1 MKDLTERRG
10 ENMSVLFS
18 ELLVPGWADEK
29 IGLDAVTGTYSDGSS
44 FNLPCH
50 TADPELY
57 FSEDEMQVAEAK
69 SLCSGCPVRAQC
81 LEGALSRQEPA
92 GVWGGEL
99 FEDGRIIAKKR
110 KAGRPSLKEV
120 AARDAQGE
128 LIELNVAKDEREE
141 SAA

>member
-1 MKDLTERRG
+1 
-10 ENMSVLFS
+10 MSVLFS

-50 TADPELY
+50 TADPEMY
-57 FSEDEMQVAEAK
+57 FSDDELAIAEAK
-69 SLCSGCPVRAQC
+69 SLCGGCPVRTQC

-99 FEDGRIIAKKR
+99 FEDGRIIARKR
-110 KAGRPSLKEV
+110 KAGRPTAVEV
-120 AARDAQGE
+120 AARTSPIQQLPSQLE
-128 LIELNVAKDEREE
+128 VASPASSQSEREE

>member
-1 MKDLTERRG
+1 
-10 ENMSVLFS
+10 
-18 ELLVPGWADEK
+18 
-29 IGLDAVTGTYSDGSS
+29 
-44 FNLPCH
+44 
-50 TADPELY
+50 
-57 FSEDEMQVAEAK
+57 MQVAEAK
-69 SLCSGCPVRAQC
+69 SLCGACPVRAQC

-120 AARDAQGE
+120 AARNEQGE
-128 LIELNVAKDEREE
+128 LIELNVAKSEREE

>member
-1 MKDLTERRG
+1 
-10 ENMSVLFS
+10 MSVLFS

-50 TADPELY
+50 TADPEMY
-57 FSEDEMQVAEAK
+57 FSDDELAVAEAK
-69 SLCSGCPVRAQC
+69 SLCGGCPVRTQC

-99 FEDGRIIAKKR
+99 FEDGRIIARKR
-110 KAGRPSLKEV
+110 KAGRPTAVEV
-120 AARDAQGE
+120 AARTA
-128 LIELNVAKDEREE
+128 LIQQLPSQLEVASPASSQSEREE